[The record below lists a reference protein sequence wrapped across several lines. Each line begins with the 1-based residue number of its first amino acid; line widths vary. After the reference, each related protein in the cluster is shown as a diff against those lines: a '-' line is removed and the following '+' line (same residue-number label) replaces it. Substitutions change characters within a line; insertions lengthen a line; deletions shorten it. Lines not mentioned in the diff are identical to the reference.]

1 MQSRTA
7 VRGTARARWAA
18 IVVVMTVLGG
28 CDEGGGGGAGSSAS
42 AAKTGEAKPGDT
54 KTADTKSAKPA
65 VTLKYADVEAAY
77 EKEINDFAKMKDP
90 MDKKIEAFVAKI
102 GKPEKEDGGK
112 KIWHAVDGSKCM
124 KITIES
130 SGAKTDETVDKAE
143 CGL

>member
-1 MQSRTA
+1 MA
-7 VRGTARARWAA
+7 
-18 IVVVMTVLGG
+18 VLGG
-28 CDEGGGGGAGSSAS
+28 CDEGGGGAGSSAND
-42 AAKTGEAKPGDT
+42 AKTGDAKPGDT
-54 KTADTKSAKPA
+54 KAADTKSAKAA

-77 EKEINDFAKMKDP
+77 EKEINDLAKMKDP

-102 GKPEKEDGGK
+102 GKPEKEDGDK

-130 SGAKTDETVDKAE
+130 SGVKTDETVDNAE